1 MVGVLS
7 ESIALLASKALTKTH
22 SLILIAIVT
31 IAAVVGGTF
40 YLFFDGKEENSENI
54 RIGFLADLDGING
67 GNAWEGAKLAVEQIN
82 EEGGVLGR
90 KFELIEED
98 SDEETIPQDPVKIS
112 SALTKLITVKN
123 VDFIVSQASIEAG
136 FVEQEIIAEH
146 KKVLIAF
153 QGQVDAL
160 TQNVL
165 DNYDKYKY
173 FFKYLGWNATS
184 ASQGM
189 TDGLLLLRENLGFNK
204 VGYLAEDLLWNKGIR
219 DAFDNHLED
228 LYGFDVVYKGVFPI
242 GTIDF
247 SSYFAAAEAAD
258 TEVLVTLIA
267 GNNGGIAVT
276 KEYYDRQSPIFI
288 YGGMMLGA
296 NAPES
301 WDWTEGKCNF
311 ICVSALPIMAGYPL
325 TSETLPARE
334 AFISRWGETPGPW
347 AAGAYDILRFVL
359 PDAINRAG
367 TIETEAVINALE
379 ETSIETSLAENFVF
393 TESHDLMMGENPNDP
408 DADYMMIMLFQWQN
422 GEQVPL
428 YPKKIME
435 EAGASYMFPDWSGP
449 WDDLN

>member
-1 MVGVLS
+1 MTKIQ
-7 ESIALLASKALTKTH
+7 SI
-22 SLILIAIVT
+22 ILIAIIVV
-31 IAAVVGGTF
+31 AAVGGVIAYF
-40 YLFFDGKEENSENI
+40 WDNGKEESSESI
-54 RIGFLADLDGING
+54 KIGFLADLDGVAG
-67 GNAWEGAKLAVEQIN
+67 KNAWQAAVLAVDQIN

-90 KFELIEED
+90 NFELIEED
-98 SDEETIPQDPVKIS
+98 SDEETIPQDSMKIS
-112 SALTKLITVKN
+112 SALTKLITVDN

-146 KKVLIAF
+146 EKVLIAF

-160 TQNVL
+160 TQRVI

-219 DAFDNHLED
+219 DAFDNYLGD
-228 LYGFDVVYKGVFPI
+228 LYGFDIVYKGVFPV

-267 GNNGGIAVT
+267 GGNGGIAVA

-325 TSETLPARE
+325 TSKTLPARE

-359 PDAINRAG
+359 PDAIKRAG
-367 TIETEAVINALE
+367 SIDTEAVIEALE
-379 ETSIETSLAENFVF
+379 KTSIETSLAENFVF
-393 TESHDLMMGENPNDP
+393 TESHDIMMGENPNDP
-408 DADYMMIMLFQWQN
+408 DADYMMVMLFQWQN
-422 GEQVPL
+422 GQQVPL

-435 EAGASYMFPDWSGP
+435 EAGASYMFPPWPGP
-449 WDDLN
+449 WDNIS